1 MPDMNKKS
9 AKEQI
14 AAISQLGRQFSDA
27 TILMHEAIANK
38 AGLTGT
44 DHKYLGYLTRHGPMT
59 AGELAKY
66 TGLTTGAVTG
76 LIDRLEKKNLVK
88 REFDPADRR
97 KIIIVPNKENT
108 TKLLGAIFKELQNK
122 IVAHISTIPD
132 HEKIVIEK
140 YLLAT
145 IDIMNGIRK
154 DLNNK

>member
-1 MPDMNKKS
+1 MNKKS

-97 KIIIVPNKENT
+97 KIIIVPNKEAT
-108 TKLLGAIFKELQNK
+108 TKLLGASFKELQNK

-154 DLNNK
+154 NLDNK

>member
-1 MPDMNKKS
+1 MNKKS

-44 DHKYLGYLTRHGPMT
+44 DHKYLGYFTRHGPMT

-97 KIIIVPNKENT
+97 KIIIVPNKEAT
-108 TKLLGAIFKELQNK
+108 TKLLGASFKELQNK

-154 DLNNK
+154 NLDNK

>member
-1 MPDMNKKS
+1 MNKKS

-76 LIDRLEKKNLVK
+76 LIDRLEKK
-88 REFDPADRR
+88 
-97 KIIIVPNKENT
+97 IW
-108 TKLLGAIFKELQNK
+108 
-122 IVAHISTIPD
+122 
-132 HEKIVIEK
+132 
-140 YLLAT
+140 
-145 IDIMNGIRK
+145 
-154 DLNNK
+154 

>member
-1 MPDMNKKS
+1 MNMELDK
-9 AKEQI
+9 AQI
-14 AAISQLGRQFSDA
+14 HAISELGRQFSDA

-38 AGLTGT
+38 AGLTGI
-44 DHKYLGYLTRHGPMT
+44 DHKYLGYLTRHGSMT

-97 KIIIVPNKENT
+97 KIIIVPNKETT
-108 TKLLGAIFKELQNK
+108 TKLLGPSFKELQNK
-122 IVAHISTIPD
+122 IVAYISTMPD
-132 HEKIVIEK
+132 KERIVIEK

-154 DLNNK
+154 NLDNK

>member
-1 MPDMNKKS
+1 MNKKS